1 MNAMP
6 MSRHTFVHRIC
17 LSALPL
23 LAAAMLAACG
33 DGSSNI
39 PPAAD
44 QPPPAKLTGADL
56 IARGRYL
63 VRAADCAACHTAKDG
78 APFAGGVPLA
88 SPFGTFY
95 GTNITPDKEHGIG
108 KWSADDFYKAL
119 HDGVTPTKHL
129 YPAMPYTSYRGLS
142 RGDTDAMYA
151 YLTQQVKP
159 VAAVNREH
167 ELRFPYN
174 IRIAMAGW
182 NVFFLKNALPDAS
195 VGNAAAWQRGRYL
208 ANALGHCAECHTP
221 RSFAGQLDGGKPLG
235 GAALGRVVAPDITPA
250 GLAARG
256 WTQADLQT
264 FFGVGIAPQGSAFG
278 EMYPVV
284 HLSTQYLNQ
293 ADLGAL
299 ATYLLGDKAPAP
311 QPLKPVA
318 ATADNADQLKA
329 GRAHYLAVCAGCHG
343 RDGEG
348 KPHVAVQMLGNA
360 TVRNA
365 DAHNL
370 LVSMLDGIEEQ
381 RFPGTEAMQDMPS
394 FAQMDDTELA
404 VLANYLRTSFGGQ
417 PADITADRVKGLR
430 Q

>member
-1 MNAMP
+1 MP
-6 MSRHTFVHRIC
+6 MVQHNLLQLARTAM
-17 LSALPL
+17 LSL
-23 LAAAMLAACG
+23 LAAASLAACG
-33 DGSSNI
+33 DRSTDI

-63 VRAADCAACHTAKDG
+63 VRAADCAACHTSKDG

-95 GTNITPDKEHGIG
+95 GSNITPGKEHGIG
-108 KWSADDFYKAL
+108 KWSADDFYRAL
-119 HDGVTPTKHL
+119 HDGVTPDKRL

-151 YLTQQVKP
+151 YLMQVKP
-159 VAAVNREH
+159 AAVTNREH

-195 VGNAAAWQRGRYL
+195 VGNSAAWLRGRYL
-208 ANALGHCAECHTP
+208 SNALGHCAECHTP
-221 RSFAGQLDGGKPLG
+221 RSFAGQLSSGQPLG
-235 GAALGRVVAPDITPA
+235 GSTLGRIAAPDITPA

-256 WTQADLQT
+256 WTAADVQSLLGT
-264 FFGVGIAPQGSAFG
+264 GIAQQGSAFG

-284 HLSTQYLNQ
+284 HLSTQYLSQ
-293 ADLGAL
+293 ADLA
-299 ATYLLGDKAPAP
+299 AMSTYLLGDKPAAP
-311 QPLKPVA
+311 QPIKLVA

-348 KPHVAVQMLGNA
+348 KPHVAVPMLGNS

-365 DAHNL
+365 DARNL
-370 LVSMLDGIEEQ
+370 IVSMLDGIDEQ
-381 RFPGTEAMQDMPS
+381 HFPGTEAMQAMPG
-394 FAQMDDTELA
+394 FAQMGDAELA
-404 VLANYLRTSFGGQ
+404 QLANYLRAGFGGQ
-417 PADITADRVKGLR
+417 PADITADHVKGLR